1 VASPIAQVPDEP
13 GSLQVTVRYFAAA
26 RAAAGADSETVTL
39 RPGTTVAEL
48 VKSLA
53 GHGECLATVLSRC
66 SYLRDG
72 IAVRDETITLGSG
85 DTIDV
90 LPPFAGG

>member
-1 VASPIAQVPDEP
+1 MGQAPVDADGI
-13 GSLQVTVRYFAAA
+13 QVTVRYFAAA
-26 RAAAGADSETVTL
+26 RAAAGAESETVIL

-48 VKSLA
+48 VDRLA
-53 GHGECLATVLSRC
+53 VRGTHLATVLSRC
-66 SYLRDG
+66 SYLCDG
-72 IAVRDETITLGSG
+72 IAVRDDTASLRSG